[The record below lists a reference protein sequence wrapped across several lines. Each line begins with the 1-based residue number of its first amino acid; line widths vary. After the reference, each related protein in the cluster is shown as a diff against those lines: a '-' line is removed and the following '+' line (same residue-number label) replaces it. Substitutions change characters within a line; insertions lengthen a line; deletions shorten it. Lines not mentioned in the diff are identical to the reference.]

1 MGLVGCFAV
10 TEDVGNMQDGNRVGT
25 AVELTNTQ
33 CKSGD
38 SGHAEAK
45 NNAAIFRRQ
54 NSFWWTSGYGL
65 LQEDISITE

>member
-10 TEDVGNMQDGNRVGT
+10 AEDVRNMQDGNRVGT

-45 NNAAIFRRQ
+45 NNAAIPPSKFILPNPKANQRR
-54 NSFWWTSGYGL
+54 TRR
-65 LQEDISITE
+65 